1 MTHGIKFQLGEVR
14 SNKIGFQHLA
24 QLALKMGKLSFVTA
38 ELDFSTCSWFDAN
51 MCAPL
56 GVLLAH
62 SIDKFNTVRL
72 TGVPSSIQSI
82 LSKNQF
88 LAGFGTQPLN
98 DTHNTTV
105 TYRRFN
111 NKDDRL
117 FADYLNN
124 NMRGKGLPKMS
135 ADLEVKFKNSILE
148 LFVNAAM
155 HSESQVGIFSCG
167 QYYPQKHLLDFC
179 VADGGIRMRRKIF
192 KEIGM
197 KMNSDQAIAWAMVEG
212 NTTRQGNVPGGL
224 GLKLIKEFIIEAGV
238 DKATRTSV
246 GQSARYGW
254 SCRFTN
260 YWIYTMNNG
269 RIQIVSDR
277 GFWEFGAQCENISR
291 LDTPFPGTVINIEI
305 NTADTKSYRLSSESK
320 N

>member
-1 MTHGIKFQLGEVR
+1 MTHGIKFQHGEVR
-14 SNKIGFQHLA
+14 SNKMGFQHLA
-24 QLALKMGKLSFVTA
+24 QLAHKMVELSFESV
-38 ELDFSTCSWFDAN
+38 ELNFSACSWFDAN

-56 GVLLAH
+56 GVVLAN

-72 TGVPSSIQSI
+72 TGLSPGIQSI

-88 LAGFGTQPLN
+88 LAGFGTQPLI
-98 DTHNTTV
+98 DTHHTTI

-111 NKDDRL
+111 NSDDRL
-117 FADYLNN
+117 FADYLNQN
-124 NMRGKGLPKMS
+124 IRDKGLPKMS
-135 ADLEVKFKNSILE
+135 VDLGVKFKNSILE

-155 HSESQVGIFSCG
+155 HSESQIGIFSCG

-179 VADGGIRMRRKIF
+179 VADGGIGMRRKIF
-192 KEIGM
+192 KEIGL

-224 GLKLIKEFIIEAGV
+224 GLKLIREFI
-238 DKATRTSV
+238 
-246 GQSARYGW
+246 
-254 SCRFTN
+254 
-260 YWIYTMNNG
+260 TMNNG

-277 GFWEFGAQCENISR
+277 GFWEFSAQCENLTR

-305 NTADTKSYRLSSESK
+305 NTADTKIYRLRSEVK